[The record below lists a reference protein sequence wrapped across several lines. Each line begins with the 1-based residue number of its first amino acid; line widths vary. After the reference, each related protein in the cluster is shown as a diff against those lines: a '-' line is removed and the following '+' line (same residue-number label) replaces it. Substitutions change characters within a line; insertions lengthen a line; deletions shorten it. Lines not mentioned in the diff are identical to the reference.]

1 MERAKAVKEYHA
13 MTERHI
19 KIAVQLQKKAL
30 EALNNLES
38 DTMSAKDIKEFIKM
52 ATDLERLNRTIDNGN
67 EKENMILDDGF
78 IEALKQQTKKLNWED
93 RDDTE

>member
-1 MERAKAVKEYHA
+1 M
-13 MTERHI
+13 
-19 KIAVQLQKKAL
+19 
-30 EALNNLES
+30 NNLES
-38 DTMSAKDIKEFIKM
+38 ETMSAKDIKEFIKM
-52 ATDLERLNRTIDNGN
+52 VTDLERLNRTIDNGN